1 MFMDILRLSENK
13 QNYDFDK
20 KHLQNI
26 FFAKRWESMGGKGA
40 EGKDGRIRG
49 VEREGQGRSPHMKF
63 VHHGPPGTV

>member
-1 MFMDILRLSENK
+1 MILT
-13 QNYDFDK
+13 K